1 MKISII
7 IPTYNEAATIANLII
22 YLKKNKATE
31 IIVSDAGSADNTIDL
46 AKNAGAIAVTS
57 PNKGRAAQMNYGASL
72 ATGDVLYFVHSDS
85 FPPTSFVND
94 ITNAVEQGY
103 NLGRYQTKFNSTKFL
118 LKLNAWFTK
127 FDWFMC
133 MGGDQTLFVT
143 KKLFEKVGGYKQEM
157 LIMEEYEFC
166 VRAKKNERYK
176 IFNNTTLVSARKYEG
191 RSWLQVQK
199 ANYVIIKLYKK
210 GATQL
215 EMVNKYKELLAVK
228 MLIDKC
234 NILFLIYII

>member
-7 IPTYNEAATIANLII
+7 IPTYNEAETIAELII
-22 YLKKNKATE
+22 YLKKNNATE
-31 IIVSDAGSADNTIDL
+31 IIVTDGGSKDETIFL
-46 AKNAGAIAVTS
+46 AKNAGAIAVES

-72 ATGDVLYFVHSDS
+72 ATGDILYFVHADS

-94 ITNAVEQGY
+94 ITNVVVQGY

-118 LKLNAWFTK
+118 LKLNAWFTR

-166 VRAKKNERYK
+166 VRAKKNEQYK

-191 RSWLQVQK
+191 RSWRQVQR
-199 ANYVIIKLYKK
+199 ANYAAIKLYKK
-210 GATQL
+210 GATQK
-215 EMVNKYKELLAVK
+215 EIADKYKQLLSK
-228 MLIDKC
+228 K
-234 NILFLIYII
+234 